1 MKTYHVYI
9 LECSDNTFYTGVTN
23 NLNRRLAEHNEA
35 LDPFCYTARRRP
47 LELVFVQDFQEIK
60 EAIAFEKQVKG
71 WSKQKKL
78 AIIHNNWGKLKE
90 LSECKNESSHKNH
103 KPGFDSAQPDKHLT

>member
-9 LECSDNTFYTGVTN
+9 LECSNNTFYTGVTN
-23 NLNRRLAEHNEA
+23 NLNRRLAEHHEA

-71 WSKQKKL
+71 W
-78 AIIHNNWGKLKE
+78 N
-90 LSECKNESSHKNH
+90 
-103 KPGFDSAQPDKHLT
+103 